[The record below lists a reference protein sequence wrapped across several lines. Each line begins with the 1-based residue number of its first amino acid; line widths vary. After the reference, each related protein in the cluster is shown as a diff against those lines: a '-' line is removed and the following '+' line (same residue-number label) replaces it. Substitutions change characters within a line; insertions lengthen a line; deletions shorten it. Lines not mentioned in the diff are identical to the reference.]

1 MAQKLIRKWLKSFS
15 TPPSLPRHMRQ
26 IVSAGVDGGLS
37 GVSSVRRPGSEDPY
51 QAPVEIYIQY
61 LNEYCIQIFLNFFF
75 FRISDKKLINMLRL
89 IAFLVIYCTW
99 RVLLDQCSKTK
110 IVDGKEYH
118 LRWELKTANEINFR
132 TTLDLVMNKKEN
144 FGCWVRPNYERVN

>member
-1 MAQKLIRKWLKSFS
+1 
-15 TPPSLPRHMRQ
+15 MRQ

-75 FRISDKKLINMLRL
+75 FRISDKKLIVN
-89 IAFLVIYCTW
+89 T
-99 RVLLDQCSKTK
+99 TK
-110 IVDGKEYH
+110 
-118 LRWELKTANEINFR
+118 
-132 TTLDLVMNKKEN
+132 
-144 FGCWVRPNYERVN
+144 